1 MLLSILK
8 ALLKAYDNT
17 INTINKI
24 NNKETIEEKNEDDTL
39 RNKIEEKLKY
49 ATDND
54 LQELLE
60 KENLSYMYNDF
71 NYYGRY
77 KIREVLIDYY
87 VKQGKIPY

>member
-8 ALLKAYDNT
+8 ALLNAYDNT
-17 INTINKI
+17 IKEINK
-24 NNKETIEEKNEDDTL
+24 EVVEEKNDDDTL
-39 RNKIEEKLKY
+39 RNKIEEKLRY

-54 LQELLE
+54 LQALLK

-77 KIREVLIDYY
+77 KIREILIDYY
-87 VKQGKIPY
+87 VNQNKIPY

>member
-8 ALLKAYDNT
+8 ALLGVYENT
-17 INTINKI
+17 IKEINK
-24 NNKETIEEKNEDDTL
+24 EVVEEKNEDDIL

-87 VKQGKIPY
+87 VKQRKIPY

>member
-17 INTINKI
+17 IKEINK
-24 NNKETIEEKNEDDTL
+24 EPIEEKNEDDTL

-54 LQELLE
+54 LQYLLE
-60 KENLSYMYNDF
+60 KENLSYIYDF
-71 NYYGRY
+71 DYYGRY
-77 KIREVLIDYY
+77 KIREILIDYY
-87 VKQGKIPY
+87 VKERKIPY

>member
-17 INTINKI
+17 IKEINK
-24 NNKETIEEKNEDDTL
+24 ESIEEKNEDDTL
-39 RNKIEEKLKY
+39 RNKIEEKLRY
-49 ATDND
+49 TTDND

-77 KIREVLIDYY
+77 KIRKVLIDYY
-87 VKQGKIPY
+87 VKQRKIPY

>member
-17 INTINKI
+17 IKEINK
-24 NNKETIEEKNEDDTL
+24 ESIEEKNDDDTL
-39 RNKIEEKLKY
+39 RNKVEEKLRY

-60 KENLSYMYNDF
+60 KENLSYMYDF
-71 NYYGRY
+71 HYYGRY
-77 KIREVLIDYY
+77 KIREILIDYY
-87 VKQGKIPY
+87 VLNKKLPY

>member
-17 INTINKI
+17 IKEINK
-24 NNKETIEEKNEDDTL
+24 EVVEEKNIDTFK
-39 RNKIEEKLKY
+39 NKIEEKLRY

-60 KENLSYMYNDF
+60 KENLSYMYDF
-71 NYYGRY
+71 HYYGRY
-77 KIREVLIDYY
+77 KIKEILIDYY
-87 VKQGKIPY
+87 VKQNKIPY

>member
-17 INTINKI
+17 IKEINK
-24 NNKETIEEKNEDDTL
+24 ESIEEKNEDTL
-39 RNKIEEKLKY
+39 RNKIEEKLRY

-54 LQELLE
+54 LQFLLE

-87 VKQGKIPY
+87 VLNKKMPW

>member
-8 ALLKAYDNT
+8 ALLSVYDNT
-17 INTINKI
+17 IKEINK
-24 NNKETIEEKNEDDTL
+24 EVVEEKNDDDTL
-39 RNKIEEKLKY
+39 RNKIEEKLEY

-77 KIREVLIDYY
+77 KIREILIDYY
-87 VKQGKIPY
+87 VKQRKIPY

>member
-17 INTINKI
+17 IKEINK
-24 NNKETIEEKNEDDTL
+24 ESIEEKNEDDTL

-54 LQELLE
+54 LQYLLE
-60 KENLSYMYNDF
+60 KENLSYIYDF
-71 NYYGRY
+71 DYYGRY
-77 KIREVLIDYY
+77 KIREILIKYY
-87 VKQGKIPY
+87 ILNKKLPY